1 MRPGIIAGASSIDK
15 DVSARIVL
23 SHRVPNERGS
33 SAHHHAPEGNVTR
46 ETGDIAARRSALCE
60 RLPEKAILFYNY
72 EGSDRANLR
81 YLSGFTG
88 EGALVVC
95 GAETLL
101 VTDSRY
107 TEQARRETAGIRIE
121 EERDWMGAG
130 LARILRA
137 LGIVRVAFASRRVT
151 HHWADAAGK
160 LDGITFV
167 PVADPTSELRS
178 VKSREEIE
186 CLRKA
191 ARLADDALSRLV
203 PEIHAGM
210 DEAQVALRL
219 EWLMREAGSEGIAFD
234 INVSAGENSALNHY
248 NPVLARRKLRRG
260 DLLLFDFGACVDG
273 YRSDMTRTLS
283 VGVPSDEAKTI
294 YDVTLR
300 ANLAGIAAARA
311 GATGMEVDAVAREVI
326 QEAGY
331 GGRFGHGLGHGIGLE
346 VHEKPA
352 LSPQSKDTLAAGM
365 ITTIEPGIY
374 LPGIGGVRI
383 EDDVV
388 ITEGGCD
395 VITSFPKDR
404 LIRV

>member
-1 MRPGIIAGASSIDK
+1 
-15 DVSARIVL
+15 
-23 SHRVPNERGS
+23 
-33 SAHHHAPEGNVTR
+33 VTR
-46 ETGDIAARRSALCE
+46 KTGDIAARRSALCE
-60 RLPEKAILFYNY
+60 QLPEKAILFYNY
-72 EGSDRANLR
+72 EGSDHANLR
-81 YLSGFTG
+81 YLSEFTG
-88 EGALVVC
+88 EGALVVRE
-95 GAETLL
+95 AETLL
-101 VTDSRY
+101 ITDSRY

-130 LARILRA
+130 LARILRG
-137 LGIVRVAFASRRVT
+137 LGIVRVAFASRRVS

-160 LDGITFV
+160 LEGLTFV

-178 VKSREEIE
+178 IKSREEIE

-219 EWLMREAGSEGIAFD
+219 EWEMREAGSEGVAFD
-234 INVSAGENSALNHY
+234 INVSTGENSALNHY

-260 DLLLFDFGACVDG
+260 DLLLLDFGACVEG

-283 VGVPSDEAKTI
+283 VGAPSDEARTI
-294 YDVTLR
+294 YEVTLQ

-311 GATGMEVDAVAREVI
+311 GATGIEVDAVAREVI
-326 QEAGY
+326 RKAGY
-331 GGRFGHGLGHGIGLE
+331 GERFGHGLGHGIGLE

-352 LSPQSKDTLAAGM
+352 LSPQSKDTLAVGM
-365 ITTIEPGIY
+365 VTTIEPGIY